1 MIKRTFIILSLLFPI
16 AAMGQINLTIEGV
29 DSVTTSHN
37 GYEIARTSLTNL
49 IFRNSKISTA
59 LDDGFLLMA
68 GDNDYN
74 ASTTD
79 KLEGAQIYNSQFI
92 VTNTTPSGSIH
103 GLMVG
108 YNRNHDIHHN
118 FINTHD
124 YGLTREGGYADHT
137 STINTSGGIYYN
149 IFKDCLYNIVT
160 KGHNGTWIYNNTFY
174 TTINEQGIFV
184 GVKESDTG
192 GITAPYPG
200 SSNTKIKNN
209 IFYYAGSYSQFHA
222 IRLGESGDDTE
233 AEMDTVGFEC
243 DYNIYY
249 YTNTTG
255 HKPFFGYNG
264 ATLTWEQWRALGYDE
279 HSVILDPQFE
289 NFVDFV
295 PASKDLIDIGVDL
308 GSEFEYGLSV
318 DADWIA
324 GEAPSK
330 TLQVGTW
337 QVGARIYET
346 EVIHHADFYVATDGN
361 DSNPGT
367 FEQPWATWGKAFNST
382 AVQPGD
388 TVYFRGGI
396 YYMTTNNLAYPGTEG
411 EGYNL
416 GRDGTSGNYIHYFN
430 YPGET
435 PILDCGSIIPASNH
449 NRAIYGASD
458 VNYLHFRGLTV
469 RNVYQYSGDVSVIG
483 WGISGDNNIIENC
496 NIYNCGGKGF
506 FATGHEIYYINCDA
520 YSNTDSLDY
529 DMPGND
535 GVGFTNVDVVNN
547 DGSVYYINCRAWEN
561 GDQGFSAISN
571 GYLEFNGCWSF
582 NNGNLEGEGHGFK
595 MGEVGIPPNQPPFG
609 PLKRKYVNCIAA
621 YNRANGWTTK
631 DGDHEVHRMH
641 IYNNLAF
648 YNGHHL
654 EEPWPPLQAGFAIW
668 TTTSTDEEELAR
680 DFKNNISIG
689 NEDGEVWIDN
699 TPSLAVYTH
708 SNNSWDGGATID
720 ATDFAALPA
729 TQEAGIALL
738 MGARGI
744 NGALPSLGSYF
755 RLAEGSDAI
764 DAGINVG
771 LPYDGD
777 APDLGAFEYD
787 GDIDSTLTDIL
798 TFTLP
803 TQTGSATINTTNHT
817 VAIEVNYLATVTNL
831 TPSISVSY
839 GATISP
845 TSMTSRDFST
855 PQTYTITALDG
866 TTIQEWVVTVTQEE
880 EPAAPAGDSSIVK
893 YRRLIFKL

>member
-295 PASKDLIDIGVDL
+295 PASRDLIDIGTDL
-308 GSEFEYGLSV
+308 GSTYEDGLSV
-318 DADWIA
+318 SHTWVVDD
-324 GEAPSK
+324 EP
-330 TLQVGTW
+330 TLETQGDVW
-337 QVGARIYET
+337 QVGAKIYET
-346 EVIHHADFYVATDGN
+346 PYEADYYVATDGS

-367 FEQPWATWGKAFNST
+367 YEQPWATWDKAFST
-382 AVQPGD
+382 AVAGD
-388 TVYFRGGI
+388 TVYIRGGV
-396 YYMTTNNLAYPGTEG
+396 YYKEAEGSYYVDNSGT
-411 EGYNL
+411 
-416 GRDGTSGNYIHYFN
+416 DGNPIVFAN

-435 PILDCGSIIPASNH
+435 PILDCGSYRPTTSYNEV
-449 NRAIYGASD
+449 IYVSGKSYID
-458 VNYLHFRGLTV
+458 FIGLTV
-469 RNVYQYSGDVSVIG
+469 RNVLQPGGDFG
-483 WGISGDNNIIENC
+483 NGI
-496 NIYNCGGKGF
+496 KGF
-506 FATGHEIYYINCDA
+506 YFYNGNEVRAINCTAHNVSGIGFISNISSEAGAVNHYFINCDA
-520 YSNTDSLDY
+520 YNIIDTLSAAGYVAGRGT
-529 DMPGND
+529 
-535 GVGFTNVDVVNN
+535 GFRSSHIGETLPLGETYFID
-547 DGSVYYINCRAWEN
+547 CRAWN
-561 GDQGFSAISN
+561 CSDQGFSLIFDAHS
-571 GYLEFNGCWSF
+571 YALGCWSF
-582 NNGNLEGEGHGFK
+582 DNGYYAEGVTDTGDGHGFK
-595 MGEVGIPPNQPPFG
+595 LGDPMLDTDG
-609 PLKRKYVNCIAA
+609 LKRTVTNCIAA
-621 YNRANGWTTK
+621 YNKFSGMTTNENHA
-631 DGDHEVHRMH
+631 DYSGRMNV
-641 IYNNLAF
+641 YNNTLYMNGTGGEFSGYGF
-648 YNGHHL
+648 YILDVDGASQEVETNRR
-654 EEPWPPLQAGFAIW
+654 I
-668 TTTSTDEEELAR
+668 
-680 DFKNNISIG
+680 FKNNIVYASAG
-689 NEDGEVWIDN
+689 QDVFVALGAGWTNEYNSFN
-699 TPSLAVYTH
+699 TPPGT
-708 SNNSWDGGATID
+708 TITND
-720 ATDFAALPA
+720 DFIALPSTRA
-729 TQEAGIALL
+729 NGIALL
-738 MGARGI
+738 MSSRQSDGS
-744 NGALPSLGSYF
+744 LPNLGNYF
-755 RLAEGSDAI
+755 KLASGSDAI
-764 DAGINVG
+764 DAGIDVG
-771 LPYDGD
+771 LPYSGS
-777 APDLGAFEYD
+777 APDLGSYEYQEARQVFRN
-787 GDIDSTLTDIL
+787 GYMIMS
-798 TFTLP
+798 
-803 TQTGSATINTTNHT
+803 GGKY
-817 VAIEVNYLATVTNL
+817 V
-831 TPSISVSY
+831 
-839 GATISP
+839 
-845 TSMTSRDFST
+845 
-855 PQTYTITALDG
+855 YTRSG
-866 TTIQEWVVTVTQEE
+866 N
-880 EPAAPAGDSSIVK
+880 
-893 YRRLIFKL
+893 